1 MNHDEPPSHRLL
13 EQRLLHLLQAVRDS
27 HDESAR
33 TELNTLLRENAN
45 ARSAMTR
52 LMVDEQ
58 ALINRLRDDG
68 IVSLLEPTSLAVA
81 PTTRTVMRWLSWRP
95 LTAAAAGVVFGLLC
109 ASVVWAMVVP
119 GNKMQVR
126 QLLSRGFE
134 DAGLRLERG
143 FPDAA
148 GVWNGDRAQVVRS
161 ESAAEGQ
168 HVVRFGP
175 AGKRRFSYVNGMVDV
190 TGLGRD
196 GKSERPELRLTVN
209 VRAVKGNR
217 LAQRYTLRLAAFAED
232 AAAVKEQWFS
242 GGEAS
247 ERALGF
253 ASRVLDVNQDG
264 WATLDAS
271 LPLPVGARHLVVSIG
286 AATVDSTAP
295 KVAHELDALR
305 LELITTT
312 EVLP

>member
-1 MNHDEPPSHRLL
+1 MAAS
-13 EQRLLHLLQAVRDS
+13 V
-27 HDESAR
+27 
-33 TELNTLLRENAN
+33 
-45 ARSAMTR
+45 
-52 LMVDEQ
+52 EQ
-58 ALINRLRDDG
+58 AAQTLSPDTKRRLIPFPIR
-68 IVSLLEPTSLAVA
+68 PQWLA
-81 PTTRTVMRWLSWRP
+81 
-95 LTAAAAGVVFGLLC
+95 AAAAGLVFGLVC
-109 ASVVWAMVVP
+109 ASVVWAMAVP

-126 QLLSRGFE
+126 QLLSQGFE

-196 GKSERPELRLTVN
+196 GKSERAELRLKVN
-209 VRAVKGNR
+209 VRAVQSNR
-217 LAQRYTLRLAAFAED
+217 SAQRYTLRLAAFAED

-247 ERALGF
+247 ERALRF
-253 ASRVLDVNQDG
+253 ASRVLDVNQEG
-264 WATLDAS
+264 WATLEAS
-271 LPLPVGARHLVVSIG
+271 LPLPAGARHVVVSIG
-286 AATVDSTAP
+286 AATMDATAP
-295 KVAHELDALR
+295 KAEYELDALR
-305 LELITTT
+305 LELVTTQ

>member
-1 MNHDEPPSHRLL
+1 MNRERLQEL
-13 EQRLLHLLQAVRDS
+13 VEAWRDGALTEEQARKLNEELRQSADARKFFSAEARMHGLLHGAVMAAS
-27 HDESAR
+27 
-33 TELNTLLRENAN
+33 
-45 ARSAMTR
+45 
-52 LMVDEQ
+52 VEQ
-58 ALINRLRDDG
+58 AAQTLSPDTKRRLIPFPIR
-68 IVSLLEPTSLAVA
+68 PQWLA
-81 PTTRTVMRWLSWRP
+81 
-95 LTAAAAGVVFGLLC
+95 AAAAGLVFGLLC

-126 QLLSRGFE
+126 QLLSQGFE

-175 AGKRRFSYVNGMVDV
+175 VGKRRFSYVNAMVDV

-253 ASRVLDVNQDG
+253 ASRVLDANQDG

-271 LPLPVGARHLVVSIG
+271 LPLPVGARHVVVSIG

-295 KVAHELDALR
+295 KVEHELDALR

>member
-1 MNHDEPPSHRLL
+1 MNRDEPPSHRSL
-13 EQRLLHLLQAVRDS
+13 EQRLLHLLQAVRDT

-68 IVSLLEPTSLAVA
+68 IVSLLEPTSAAVA
-81 PTTRTVMRWLSWRP
+81 PTTRKVMRWLSWRP

-148 GVWNGDRAQVVRS
+148 GAWNGDRAQVVRS

-175 AGKRRFSYVNGMVDV
+175 VGKRRFSYVNGMVDV

-271 LPLPVGARHLVVSIG
+271 LPLPLGARHVVVSIG

>member
-1 MNHDEPPSHRLL
+1 MNNNSTSLEMRLL
-13 EQRLLHLLQAVRDS
+13 SLLHRVREER
-27 HDESAR
+27 DEAAR
-33 TELNTLLRENAN
+33 ADLNALLREEAE
-45 ARSAMTR
+45 ARKIMPR
-52 LMVDEQ
+52 LLVDEQ
-58 ALINRLRDDG
+58 ALVSQLRDESIVALIERDG
-68 IVSLLEPTSLAVA
+68 KPRQTIVPLRFAS
-81 PTTRTVMRWLSWRP
+81 RWLSWRP

-126 QLLSRGFE
+126 QLLSQGFE
-134 DAGLRLERG
+134 DTGLRLERG
-143 FPDAA
+143 FPNAA
-148 GVWNGDRAQVVRS
+148 GVWNGDRAQVARS

-196 GKSERPELRLTVN
+196 GKRERAELRLTVN
-209 VRAVKGNR
+209 VRAVNGNQ

-264 WATLDAS
+264 WATLGTA
-271 LPLPVGARHLVVSIG
+271 LPLPAGARHVVVSIG

-295 KVAHELDALR
+295 KVEHELDALR
-305 LELITTT
+305 LELVTTR